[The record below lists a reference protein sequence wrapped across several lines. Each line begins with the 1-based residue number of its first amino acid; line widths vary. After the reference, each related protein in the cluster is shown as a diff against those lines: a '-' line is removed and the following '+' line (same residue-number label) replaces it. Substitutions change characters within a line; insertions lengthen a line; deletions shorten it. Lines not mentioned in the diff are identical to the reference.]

1 MKKERLIAFTD
12 AVLAIIMTILV
23 LELAKPVAS
32 NLSAFW
38 DLRNDFFAYALSFF
52 WLGSLWIGL
61 NGIWEKVENISH
73 TVIWWNMILLFFA
86 SLIPY
91 ATSLVSSDYTSKTM
105 QAFYGLVVI
114 LMTVANW
121 ILHLVLDK
129 PNKDNAEL
137 LATTRVYRKMLLP
150 DIAIK
155 IVGLILA
162 LTVYPPIMSYS
173 VLAAAAFILTAKGI
187 HERKTKKSESE

>member
-61 NGIWEKVENISH
+61 NGIWEKVDNISH
-73 TVIWWNMILLFFA
+73 MVIWWNMILIFFA

-137 LATTRVYRKMLLP
+137 LAT
-150 DIAIK
+150 
-155 IVGLILA
+155 
-162 LTVYPPIMSYS
+162 
-173 VLAAAAFILTAKGI
+173 
-187 HERKTKKSESE
+187 H